1 MNMLAQ
7 LSTGA
12 TYLLPAAVFGVIL
25 FGAWAL
31 MSLRTDHKEK
41 PLDRLK
47 RLNPGGAGG
56 VLRAEPTV
64 LRQQT
69 RVQELIEMAAPALS
83 KPFMPK
89 SEYEQSQLKLRLAT
103 AGLRSENVVSVYLG
117 LKLVLTV
124 VGGAIGAFTFLQ
136 TSEMSLKFWSVTC
149 ICAGVGF
156 YIPDLV
162 LTFLRGRRQDSIFYT
177 LPDALDLM
185 VVCVE
190 AGLGLDAAMRRVSQE
205 MKRTAPI
212 LTQEFELAN
221 LQIQMGRQRR
231 EVLHDL
237 GVRNGVDDL
246 RSLSAILIQADR
258 FGSSIAQALRVQSDS
273 MRTRRKQQAEERAQK
288 CAVKLLIPL
297 ILFIFP
303 GVFVVLV
310 GPAGIMI
317 ARNLGAATGN
327 AQ

>member
-7 LSTGA
+7 LSPGA
-12 TYLLPAAVFGVIL
+12 MYLLPAAVFGLIL

-31 MSLRTDHKEK
+31 MSLRADHKEK

-47 RLNPGGAGG
+47 RLNPGACGGAMQ
-56 VLRAEPTV
+56 AEPTV

-69 RVQELIEMAAPALS
+69 RVQELLEMAAPALS
-83 KPFMPK
+83 KPLMPK

-103 AGLRSENVVSVYLG
+103 AGLRSDGAVSVYLG
-117 LKLVLTV
+117 LKLVLTL
-124 VGGAIGAFTFLQ
+124 VGGVIGAFTFLQ
-136 TSEMSLKFWSVTC
+136 TNGISLKFWCVTG
-149 ICAGVGF
+149 ICAGLGF
-156 YIPDLV
+156 YLPDFV
-162 LTFLRGRRQDSIFYT
+162 LSFLRKRRQDSIFYT

-205 MKRTAPI
+205 MKSTAAT
-212 LTQEFELAN
+212 LSQEFEMAN

-327 AQ
+327 AR

>member
-1 MNMLAQ
+1 MNIFGEILG
-7 LSTGA
+7 GA
-12 TYLLPAAVFGVIL
+12 SWLLPVAVFGVIL
-25 FGAWAL
+25 FGVWAAI
-31 MSLRTDHKEK
+31 SLLADRDER
-41 PLDRLK
+41 PLDRLR
-47 RLNPGGAGG
+47 RLNPAGLGGG
-56 VLRAEPTV
+56 LQAEPTV
-64 LRQQT
+64 LKQQN
-69 RVQELIEMAAPALS
+69 RMQEILELAAPALS
-83 KPFMPK
+83 KPLMPK

-103 AGLRSENVVSVYLG
+103 AGWRSDNAVPVYLG
-117 LKLVLTV
+117 LKLVLTL
-124 VGGAIGAFTFLQ
+124 VGGVIGAFTYLQ
-136 TSEMSLKFWSVTC
+136 SNGISLKFWGVTC
-149 ICAGVGF
+149 MCAGAGF
-156 YIPDLV
+156 YLPDIV
-162 LTFLRGRRQDSIFYT
+162 LSWLRKRRQDAIFFS

-190 AGLGLDAAMRRVSQE
+190 AGLGLDAAMRRVSE
-205 MKRTAPI
+205 EIGSRAHV
-212 LTQEFELAN
+212 LSNELDLAN
-221 LQIQMGRQRR
+221 LQIQMGRPRR

-258 FGSSIAQALRVQSDS
+258 FGSSIAQALRVQADS

-317 ARNLGAATGN
+317 ARNLDTATGGG
-327 AQ
+327 

>member
-7 LSTGA
+7 LSPGA
-12 TYLLPAAVFGVIL
+12 MYLLPAAVFGLVL

-31 MSLRTDHKEK
+31 MSLRSDHKEK

-47 RLNPGGAGG
+47 RLNPGMAGG
-56 VLRAEPTV
+56 VMQVEPTV
-64 LRQQT
+64 LKQQN
-69 RVQELIEMAAPALS
+69 RVQELFAMAAPALS
-83 KPFMPK
+83 RPLMPK
-89 SEYEQSQLKLRLAT
+89 SEFEQSQLKLRLAT
-103 AGLRSENVVSVYLG
+103 AGLRSENAVSVYLG
-117 LKLVLTV
+117 LKIVLTV

-136 TSEMSLKFWSVTC
+136 TSEMSLRFWSVTG

-156 YIPDLV
+156 YLPDLV
-162 LTFLRGRRQDSIFYT
+162 LTFLRKRRQDSIFYT

-205 MKRTAPI
+205 MKGTAPT
-212 LTQEFELAN
+212 LSQEFEMAN
-221 LQIQMGRQRR
+221 LQIQMGRARR

-317 ARNLGAATGN
+317 SRNLGAATGN
-327 AQ
+327 AR

>member
-1 MNMLAQ
+1 MNIFGEILG
-7 LSTGA
+7 GA
-12 TYLLPAAVFGVIL
+12 YWLLPAAVFGVIL
-25 FGAWAL
+25 FGVWAAI
-31 MSLRTDHKEK
+31 SLNGDRDDR

-47 RLNPGGAGG
+47 RLNPAGMGGAPQ
-56 VLRAEPTV
+56 VEPTV
-64 LRQQT
+64 LKQQS
-69 RVQELIEMAAPALS
+69 RMQEILELAAPALS
-83 KPFMPK
+83 RPLMPK

-103 AGLRSENVVSVYLG
+103 VGWRSENAVAVYLG
-117 LKLVLTV
+117 LKLVLTLI
-124 VGGAIGAFTFLQ
+124 GGVIGAFSFLQ
-136 TSEMSLKFWSVTC
+136 TSEISFKFWSVTC
-149 ICAGVGF
+149 ICAGAGF
-156 YIPDLV
+156 YLPDTV
-162 LTFLRGRRQDSIFYT
+162 LTWLRSRRQDAIFYT

-190 AGLGLDAAMRRVSQE
+190 AGLGLDAAMRRVSEE
-205 MKRTAPI
+205 MRQRAAV
-212 LTQEFELAN
+212 LCYELDLAN
-221 LQIQMGRQRR
+221 LQVQMGRPRR

-258 FGSSIAQALRVQSDS
+258 FGSSIAQALRVQADS

-317 ARNLGAATGN
+317 ARNLGTATGTG
-327 AQ
+327 

>member
-1 MNMLAQ
+1 MTLLAQ

-12 TYLLPAAVFGVIL
+12 MWLLPMAVFGIFL
-25 FGAWAL
+25 FGAWTL
-31 MSLRTDHKEK
+31 MSLLADHKEK

-47 RLNPGGAGG
+47 RLSPTGAGG
-56 VLRAEPTV
+56 MSQAEPTV

-69 RVQELIEMAAPALS
+69 RVQELLEMAAPALS

-89 SEYEQSQLKLRLAT
+89 SELEHSQLKLRLAT
-103 AGLRSENVVSVYLG
+103 AGLRSEGAVSVYLG
-117 LKLVLTV
+117 LKLVLTLL
-124 VGGAIGAFTFLQ
+124 GGAIGAFTFLQ
-136 TSEMSLKFWSVTC
+136 TSEMSLKFWSVTA
-149 ICAGVGF
+149 ICAGLGF
-156 YIPDLV
+156 YLPDIV
-162 LTFLRGRRQDSIFYT
+162 LKFLRTRRQDSIFYT
-177 LPDALDLM
+177 LPDALVLM

-190 AGLGLDAAMRRVSQE
+190 AGLGLDAAMRRVCQE
-205 MKRTAPI
+205 MRGTAPV
-212 LTQEFELAN
+212 LSQEFELAN

-246 RSLSAILIQADR
+246 RSLAAILIQADR

-288 CAVKLLIPL
+288 CAVKLMIPL

-327 AQ
+327 AK